1 MIPDAFGMR
10 GKYGELAMPVVIIAG
25 ELDRLI
31 DTDRQSGQLHRD
43 VGHST
48 FHSVPGAQDTWCTET
63 AMREVMAAI
72 DEAAG
77 ATAARPTPHVIS
89 PAA

>member
-1 MIPDAFGMR
+1 MIPDAFGLR
-10 GKYGELAMPVVIIAG
+10 GKYGELTVAAVVIIAG

-48 FHSVPGAQDTWCTET
+48 FHSVPGSGHMVHQT
-63 AMREVMAAI
+63 AMSEVMAAI
-72 DEAAG
+72 DEAAE
-77 ATAARPTPHVIS
+77 ATVSHVI
-89 PAA
+89 